1 MRFSSATF
9 LVLPLLA
16 AAAQQQSPIDQI
28 KEQAQYYFN
37 KISSFIPN
45 PNLQHPVDAATSK
58 LGSKHVNVLTIDNW
72 KSTLQSSSKAYS
84 ETPEEWWV
92 LITGGNKTCYGQCA
106 KIETAFNETT
116 VVFAAS
122 KSAPHLA
129 SVNCDYQPILCNSWA
144 ASPATMWI
152 FEVGAPGTPVDI
164 HILNLNATTTDAKM
178 LTELHTKRSWAN
190 RPKYEGYFHPFDGPI
205 AQYGL
210 AQPLAY
216 LIWIFSVIPS
226 WAFMI
231 GVSFL
236 SRTMM
241 SRRGAGRPVPNI
253 VAPGT
258 PGAGTAPGAAAR

>member
-1 MRFSSATF
+1 MRFASAT
-9 LVLPLLA
+9 LLALPLLA
-16 AAAQQQSPIDQI
+16 AAAQQESPFDKA

-37 KISSFIPN
+37 KLSSYIPN
-45 PNLQHPVDAATSK
+45 PNAQHPFEAAASK
-58 LGSKHVNVLTIDNW
+58 VGAKNVNVLTIDNW
-72 KSTLQSSSKAYS
+72 KSTLQSSSRSYS
-84 ETPEEWWV
+84 QSPEEWWV

-106 KIETAFNETT
+106 KIETAFNETAAI
-116 VVFAAS
+116 FAVTP
-122 KSAPHLA
+122 SAPHLA
-129 SVNCDYQPILCNSWA
+129 YVNCDHQPILCNSWA
-144 ASPATMWI
+144 AGPPTMWI
-152 FEVGAPGTPVDI
+152 FEIGATGTPVDI
-164 HILNLNATTTDAKM
+164 HIINLNTTTTDVKM
-178 LTELHTKRSWAN
+178 LTELNSKRSWAN

-236 SRTMM
+236 SRTMI
-241 SRRGAGRPVPNI
+241 GAGRPIPNI

-258 PGAGTAPGAAAR
+258 PGAGTAPGAATR

>member
-1 MRFSSATF
+1 MRFASAT
-9 LVLPLLA
+9 LLALPLLA
-16 AAAQQQSPIDQI
+16 AAAQQQSPLDQV
-28 KEQAQYYFN
+28 KEQAQYYFD
-37 KISSFIPN
+37 KLSSFLPTPN
-45 PNLQHPVDAATSK
+45 PQHPVDAVAAK
-58 LGSKHVNVLTIDNW
+58 LEGKNVNALTIDNW
-72 KSTLQSSSKAYS
+72 KSTLQSSSRSYS
-84 ETPEEWWV
+84 ESPQEWWV

-106 KIETAFNETT
+106 KVETAFNETAAI
-116 VVFAAS
+116 FAAT
-122 KSAPHLA
+122 KSTPHLA
-129 SVNCDYQPILCNSWA
+129 YVNCDYQPILCNSWA
-144 ASPATMWI
+144 AGPRTMWI

-164 HILNLNATTTDAKM
+164 HILDLNTTTTDAKM

-216 LIWIFSVIPS
+216 VIWIFSVIPS

-241 SRRGAGRPVPNI
+241 SVMWKHPAQPAPRRG
-253 VAPGT
+253 
-258 PGAGTAPGAAAR
+258 